1 MDKLKA
7 MQLFVASVDLGSFV
21 AAGESLGVSPS
32 RVTAQIQELEE
43 TLGVSLIVRTTRQRR
58 LTDAGRRYYDAC
70 KVILEDISVAEI
82 GAQELGALPKGRLRI
97 SAAVAFGNVLAE
109 LVSKYLADNPD
120 ITIELILNDRFVD
133 IIEEGYDIAIRIG
146 KLEDSTL
153 IARQLGDYR
162 LTICASP
169 DYLTA
174 HGVPEKPQDLASH
187 KCLGFTLWRNQS
199 GWRAFLS
206 QLSSS
211 PMTRLESNN
220 VAALHIAAK
229 NSVGLLLIPRNL
241 VEEDIKENR
250 LIEVLQNYLPDSMPI
265 NAVYPKNR
273 QTSPKL
279 KSFVNFLQAHYR

>member
-120 ITIELILNDRFVD
+120 ISIELILNDRFVD

-146 KLEDSTL
+146 KLEDSSL
-153 IARQLGDYR
+153 IARQLGDYGN
-162 LTICASP
+162 P
-169 DYLTA
+169 
-174 HGVPEKPQDLASH
+174 PE
-187 KCLGFTLWRNQS
+187 N
-199 GWRAFLS
+199 
-206 QLSSS
+206 
-211 PMTRLESNN
+211 
-220 VAALHIAAK
+220 
-229 NSVGLLLIPRNL
+229 
-241 VEEDIKENR
+241 
-250 LIEVLQNYLPDSMPI
+250 
-265 NAVYPKNR
+265 
-273 QTSPKL
+273 
-279 KSFVNFLQAHYR
+279 

>member
-7 MQLFVASVDLGSFV
+7 MQLFVAAVDTGSFA
-21 AAGESLGVSPS
+21 AAGESLGLSPP

-43 TLGVSLIVRTTRQRR
+43 SLGTTLIVRTTRQRR
-58 LTDAGRRYYDAC
+58 LTDAGKRYYDSC
-70 KVILEDISVAEI
+70 KSILEDISVAELE
-82 GAQELGALPKGRLRI
+82 AQELGAQPKGRLRI
-97 SAAVAFGNVLAE
+97 SAAVAFGDVLAG
-109 LVSKYLADNPD
+109 LVSKYLAENPD
-120 ITIELILNDRFVD
+120 ITVELILNDRFVD

-169 DYLTA
+169 EYLAANGT
-174 HGVPEKPQDLASH
+174 PEKPQDLASH

-229 NSVGLLLIPRNL
+229 NGIGLLLIPRNL
-241 VEEDIKENR
+241 VEEDIKAKK
-250 LIEVLQNYLPDSMPI
+250 LIEILPSYLPDSMPI
-265 NAVYPKNR
+265 NAVYPKSR

-279 KSFVNFLQAHYR
+279 KSFVNFLQAHYQ